1 MPRKKAGKVAA
12 TKTAATSEKKT
23 PLTQPHAK
31 TRSKTLKDRE
41 NRLALMGYVRGKDW
55 STEQIRN
62 LQAIEQA
69 LEECSV
75 VLKALPEQSTEE
87 AGIIERLQA
96 LEMERF
102 QLLGQLHGNRVNDY
116 HLLIS

>member
-1 MPRKKAGKVAA
+1 MPRKKAGKAAA
-12 TKTAATSEKKT
+12 TKTAPRSLKKT
-23 PLTQPHAK
+23 PV
-31 TRSKTLKDRE
+31 TRTLKDTE
-41 NRLALMGYVRGKDW
+41 NKLALMGYVRGKDW

-96 LEMERF
+96 LEIERF